1 MRKLFALAAVAVFA
15 LTLSLG
21 TIGCAPKAEEAP
33 VTETPAVEAPAVE
46 TPAAPMDSTMGGTA
60 DTTTSTT
67 H

>member
-21 TIGCAPKAEEAP
+21 TVGCAPKAEE
-33 VTETPAVEAPAVE
+33 TPAPAEETTPPVE
-46 TPAAPMDSTMGGTA
+46 TPAAPMDTMP
-60 DTTTSTT
+60 DTTTT